1 MNTLAPIQP
10 EQPYTPADLPP
21 VLPDDSRV
29 VAIGASAGGLHAL
42 SLIVAALP
50 PNFPAPVVV
59 VLHLSPDFPSNLAHI
74 LGRHTDLN
82 VKQAQQG
89 DRLRAGWVY
98 VAPPGRHL
106 LVCPDGTLSLSD
118 TDKVRHCRPSADVL
132 FSSLAASVG
141 ARAVGV
147 VLTGGDGDGAD
158 GIQAIKG
165 AGGVTLAQDQQSSQ
179 DFSMPRSAAA
189 TGDVDLVLP
198 LTEIAQ
204 RLIAL
209 VGRQTVVW

>member
-1 MNTLAPIQP
+1 MNILAPIQP

-98 VAPPGRHL
+98 VAPWQAP
-106 LVCPDGTLSLSD
+106 
-118 TDKVRHCRPSADVL
+118 
-132 FSSLAASVG
+132 
-141 ARAVGV
+141 AR
-147 VLTGGDGDGAD
+147 L
-158 GIQAIKG
+158 
-165 AGGVTLAQDQQSSQ
+165 
-179 DFSMPRSAAA
+179 PRRDAF
-189 TGDVDLVLP
+189 
-198 LTEIAQ
+198 
-204 RLIAL
+204 
-209 VGRQTVVW
+209 TV